1 MDDGNQPLILIILLL
16 MGSFYISLSET
27 AIASASKM
35 RLKAAAERGDKRAVN
50 ALFLLDNFDKAITSL
65 LIYNNIINL
74 SYASIVT
81 VFVSR
86 TWGLS
91 YVTLST
97 IIATI
102 VLFFAGEMIPKSI
115 AKKRSE
121 DILIACAGSLK
132 LLMKIITPLAMILA
146 AIGEL
151 AGRLAKTET
160 EITVTEDE
168 LYDIIEN
175 MEEEGAIDEEQSD
188 LFSSALKFSDIT
200 IDSIMTPRV
209 DMVAIDVDDDIANI
223 VSLIKNTNRSRI
235 PVYQK
240 TQDNI
245 IGILMAKKF
254 LKAYVENRELKD
266 IRPLLDKAYFT
277 VSSIAIDE
285 LLEKMTQLKESMAI
299 ISDNH
304 GGTLGLVTVEDIL
317 EELVGEIWDEDDKIE
332 EPIVLLNENECL
344 CDGEEIV
351 GDVLD
356 ELKANCASEE
366 DEAEFENM
374 LVAEWIY
381 SHFSEIPRV
390 NDTFVYNNIEVTIEK
405 MAKNRIVQARFKKLG
420 KEEA

>member
-91 YVTLST
+91 FVTLST

-381 SHFSEIPRV
+381 SHFSEIPQV

-420 KEEA
+420 KEEV

>member
-16 MGSFYISLSET
+16 VGSFYISLSET

-381 SHFSEIPRV
+381 SHFSEIPKV

>member
-16 MGSFYISLSET
+16 VGSFYISLSET

-188 LFSSALKFSDIT
+188 LFSSALMFSDIT

-381 SHFSEIPRV
+381 SHFSEIPQV

-420 KEEA
+420 KEEV

>member
-35 RLKAAAERGDKRAVN
+35 RVKAAAERGDKRAVN

-356 ELKANCASEE
+356 ELKANCANEE

>member
-91 YVTLST
+91 FVTLST

-381 SHFSEIPRV
+381 SHFSEIPQV

>member
-1 MDDGNQPLILIILLL
+1 MQ
-16 MGSFYISLSET
+16 
-27 AIASASKM
+27 
-35 RLKAAAERGDKRAVN
+35 
-50 ALFLLDNFDKAITSL
+50 
-65 LIYNNIINL
+65 IINL

-356 ELKANCASEE
+356 ELKANCANEE

-390 NDTFVYNNIEVTIEK
+390 NDTFVYNNIEVMIEK

>member
-91 YVTLST
+91 FVTLST

-254 LKAYVENRELKD
+254 R
-266 IRPLLDKAYFT
+266 LL
-277 VSSIAIDE
+277 
-285 LLEKMTQLKESMAI
+285 
-299 ISDNH
+299 
-304 GGTLGLVTVEDIL
+304 
-317 EELVGEIWDEDDKIE
+317 
-332 EPIVLLNENECL
+332 
-344 CDGEEIV
+344 
-351 GDVLD
+351 
-356 ELKANCASEE
+356 
-366 DEAEFENM
+366 
-374 LVAEWIY
+374 
-381 SHFSEIPRV
+381 
-390 NDTFVYNNIEVTIEK
+390 
-405 MAKNRIVQARFKKLG
+405 
-420 KEEA
+420 